1 MGPMCWNLKP
11 KNQERVHIASLSLFA
26 HYFFIHFSVLSDT
39 IASQYYK
46 LQGLQLT
53 LTRNRM
59 HLIGFLLI
67 FAREI
72 ECINL
77 IRFLL
82 IFAGRFGFG
91 KFFSFIKIESH
102 YQGSMMVTL
111 QIQSFCK
118 VWETKVKIQVFKRE
132 FLTYIHLDWTTVN
145 FLIL

>member
-1 MGPMCWNLKP
+1 
-11 KNQERVHIASLSLFA
+11 
-26 HYFFIHFSVLSDT
+26 
-39 IASQYYK
+39 
-46 LQGLQLT
+46 
-53 LTRNRM
+53 M

-102 YQGSMMVTL
+102 YQGSVVVTP
-111 QIQSFCK
+111 QIQNYCG
-118 VWETKVKIQVFKRE
+118 VGETRAEVQVSKKE
-132 FLTYIHLDWTTVN
+132 FHIRIHLDYIRVN
-145 FLIL
+145 FLSCIKN